1 MWCILCSSRVGLH
14 VREVR
19 TERIINVTKVKAH
32 PESVPRGIDLPGFF
46 SSPDRLAPAIIPI

>member
-1 MWCILCSSRVGLH
+1 M
-14 VREVR
+14 REVR

-46 SSPDRLAPAIIPI
+46 NSPDKLAPAIIPI